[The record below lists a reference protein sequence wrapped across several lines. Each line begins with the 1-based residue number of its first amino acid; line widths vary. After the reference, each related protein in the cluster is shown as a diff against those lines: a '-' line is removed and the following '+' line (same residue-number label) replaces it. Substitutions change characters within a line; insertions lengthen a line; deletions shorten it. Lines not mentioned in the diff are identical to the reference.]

1 MGRTPPS
8 PSSNTDPAAVPVL
21 DDAAERI
28 RELEDT
34 VAELRSE
41 VAQLRTRRLRVD
53 EQDAGLGKA
62 LTEREALSTEVERLA
77 RVGSW
82 VWDLGTNAVLWSEE
96 FYRIF
101 GYDPAQVTPSQ
112 ELFFRA
118 LHPDDAQSIL
128 AKSWRLAATGETKR
142 VRCRVIHADGS
153 MRYVDL
159 DGAGVE
165 NASGELVRLVGA
177 ALDVTE
183 HVAVETELRNT
194 AQLLNEAQRIAQLG
208 SWTWHVPTDRIDW
221 TEAMYRIFQLEPG
234 TPIAL
239 ARFFERAHIDDR
251 ERVSKLVSEAR
262 ERAGRIDYRIVCP
275 DGTLR
280 HLFMETTL
288 ERDASGAPLRVVGTV
303 QDVSARQQLEEQLR
317 HSQKMEAI
325 GTLAGGVA
333 HDFNNYLVVIQ
344 GNVDLLRSGLR
355 ADGRQADML
364 DEIAF
369 AITRCATLTRQLLAF
384 SRKQVT
390 SPQRVDLGKVVAEST
405 NMLRR
410 LLGEHIELVVNADP
424 GLSAVRADP
433 SHLEQVVVNLAV
445 NARDAMPDGG
455 RLTIETGNC
464 YLDSELAS
472 RRSGLNPGSHV
483 ILRVEDN
490 GTGIPAEVQ
499 PRIFE
504 PFFTTKEPGRGTGL
518 GLATVYGI
526 VKQSGGAVEF
536 VSNPGQGSVF
546 TVYLPAQP
554 GSADESPQPE
564 TFVSFAE
571 GESILLAE
579 DEPLVRRL
587 TRRLLERAGYRV
599 IEAEDGIQALEAAR
613 QEPAFDL
620 LLTDVTMPR
629 MGGIDLALR
638 LREMRPGLRVLFM
651 SGYPTQTFD
660 AAMNATAE
668 KIVSKPFTLHQLL
681 RSVRDALDEAP

>member
-8 PSSNTDPAAVPVL
+8 SSSNTDPTDTPAVE
-21 DDAAERI
+21 DSAERI
-28 RELEDT
+28 RELEKT
-34 VAELRSE
+34 VEELRSE
-41 VAQLRTRRLRVD
+41 VTQLRTRRLRVE
-53 EQDAGLGKA
+53 EQDVGLGKA
-62 LTEREALSTEVERLA
+62 LTEREAVSAEVERLA

-82 VWDLGTNAVLWSEE
+82 VWDLRTNAVLWSEE

-101 GYDPAQVTPSQ
+101 GYDPALVSPSQ
-112 ELFFRA
+112 ELFFQA
-118 LHPDDAQSIL
+118 LHPDDAQHIL
-128 AKSWRLAATGETKR
+128 AKSWRLAAAGATKR

-153 MRYVDL
+153 MRYVDF

-208 SWTWHVPTDRIDW
+208 SWTWHVPSERIEW

-234 TPIAL
+234 TAITL
-239 ARFFERAHIDDR
+239 ERFFERAHEDDR
-251 ERVSKLVSEAR
+251 ERVSKLVSESR
-262 ERAGRIDYRIVCP
+262 ERPGRIDYRIVCP

-355 ADGRQADML
+355 ADGRQVDML

-369 AITRCATLTRQLLAF
+369 AVTRCATLTRQLLAF

-410 LLGEHIELVVNADP
+410 LLGEHIELVVNTDP
-424 GLSAVRADP
+424 GLSAIRADP

-472 RRSGLNPGSHV
+472 RRSGLNPGPHV
-483 ILRVEDN
+483 VLRVEDN
-490 GTGIPAEVQ
+490 GTGIAAEVQ

-536 VSNPGQGSVF
+536 SSRPGKGSVF

-554 GSADESPQPE
+554 GTADESTPTE
-564 TFVSFAE
+564 TFVSLAE

-599 IEAEDGIQALEAAR
+599 TEAEDGIQALEAAR

-629 MGGIDLALR
+629 MGGIALAAR
-638 LREMRPGLRVLFM
+638 LREMKPGLRVLFM
-651 SGYPTQTFD
+651 SGYPAQTFG
-660 AAMNATAE
+660 AAMHPTTE